1 MIYQREEGNQV
12 QEKDS
17 IGLEEDAVPSSIGN
31 LTIQNIADFGKYQYV
46 ECN

>member
-17 IGLEEDAVPSSIGN
+17 IGLEVDAIPTSNGN
-31 LTIQNIADFGKYQYV
+31 LTIQNKAAFGKYQLV
-46 ECN
+46 E